1 MSCWPLTA
9 LQSWTVTPS
18 SPEQRTSSPIS
29 SSTELL
35 ELAGGPAYNFASN
48 ARRTVMM
55 VARWSIDAK
64 FGYKQNVVDS
74 MKRWLRDIAP
84 QVGIKE
90 DRTRL
95 LTGSVGALEATI
107 QTEHLIE
114 NLGELNQIWD
124 KLAT

>member
-29 SSTELL
+29 SSTEPL
-35 ELAGGPAYNFASN
+35 ELTGRPAYNFASN

-55 VARWSIDAK
+55 VARWSISAK

-74 MKRWLRDIAP
+74 MKRWLRDIGP

-90 DRTRL
+90 EGSRL
-95 LTGSVGALEATI
+95 LTGSVGALEATV
-107 QTEHLIE
+107 QTEHQIE
-114 NLGELNQIWD
+114 DLAELNRVWD
-124 KLAT
+124 KL